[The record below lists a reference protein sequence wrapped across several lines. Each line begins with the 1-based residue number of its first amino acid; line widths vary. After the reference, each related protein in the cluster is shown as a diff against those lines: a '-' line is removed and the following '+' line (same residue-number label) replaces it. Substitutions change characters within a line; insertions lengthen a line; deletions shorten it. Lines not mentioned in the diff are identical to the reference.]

1 MEREKFPV
9 PSSPSRCTRDQPSTP
24 PRVSWLCCR
33 FQGCLPNILIIRGE
47 IQGFPRPRGMLVAVS
62 TSRTWRVAEGGR
74 LEVLEQ
80 AGAGLFPARAVS
92 KGCARKNFACK
103 GCACRTCA
111 CRTWACSS
119 RARRTCMCR
128 ICAQRS
134 VHAASRCRSHACSS
148 RGCRI
153 VPTGSVR
160 AQELCVQ
167 HPCKPDLVHA
177 GAARAGFVHAA
188 AQDLSTQHL
197 CMQAAEQSGVF

>member
-9 PSSPSRCTRDQPSTP
+9 LSSPSRCTRDQPSTP

-33 FQGCLPNILIIRGE
+33 FQGCLRNILIIRGE

>member
-33 FQGCLPNILIIRGE
+33 FQGCLRNILIIRGE

-160 AQELCVQ
+160 AQELC
-167 HPCKPDLVHA
+167 KPDLVHA